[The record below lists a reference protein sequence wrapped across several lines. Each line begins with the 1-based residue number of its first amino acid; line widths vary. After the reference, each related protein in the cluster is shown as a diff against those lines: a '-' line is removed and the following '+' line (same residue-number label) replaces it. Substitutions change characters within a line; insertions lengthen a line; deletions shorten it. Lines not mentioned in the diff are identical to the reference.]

1 MIFRRPP
8 PRLLALHTILTECK
22 QLPLICINTLH
33 KKCIK
38 LGFSYKR
45 RNRKME
51 MQLIVG
57 VVFPACNYIKKE
69 TQVQAFPCEFCQ
81 FFKPKTLFETKLGHG
96 CSLVN
101 VDTFFSLQLYQK
113 QDFGIGVF

>member
-1 MIFRRPP
+1 
-8 PRLLALHTILTECK
+8 
-22 QLPLICINTLH
+22 
-33 KKCIK
+33 
-38 LGFSYKR
+38 
-45 RNRKME
+45 

-113 QDFGIGVF
+113 QDTYAGVFLWVLRHFSDCNFSANEAETQMFYC

>member
-1 MIFRRPP
+1 
-8 PRLLALHTILTECK
+8 
-22 QLPLICINTLH
+22 
-33 KKCIK
+33 
-38 LGFSYKR
+38 
-45 RNRKME
+45 ME

-69 TQVQAFPCEFCQ
+69 TQVQAIPCEFCQ

-113 QDFGIGVF
+113 QDFGIGDFRKFCKIFENTNFLECLRTVTSNTATS

>member
-1 MIFRRPP
+1 MIFHRPP
-8 PRLLALHTILTECK
+8 PRLPALHTILTECK

-69 TQVQAFPCEFCQ
+69 TQVQAFQ
-81 FFKPKTLFETKLGHG
+81 LRHG
-96 CSLVN
+96 CFLVN